1 LAVVNKQEFKPEHFI
16 NRELSWLEFNQR
28 VLDEALDP
36 SNPLLERLKFFT
48 IVSSNLDEFFEVR
61 VARLKQEI
69 ESGQAKRSIDGLTP
83 SESLRVVITRVRRMV
98 SDQYACWQQDLQPAL
113 AGHRIRILNFAD
125 LGRSDLAWLETFYQ
139 QQVRP
144 VLTPLAIDPAHP
156 FPQLLNKSLNLIVR
170 LEMRK
175 RRELL
180 KHLAVVQMPAILPRL
195 VQLPRQDGRRDY
207 VYLGDLVGH
216 FLADIFPGTTILGW
230 WLFRVTRNSE
240 LYIDEEEE
248 SNLLKAVETELHNR
262 RRGDAVRLEIDHR
275 CPDQIHHALLKTLRL
290 TGEDLYLIDGPLN
303 PVRLMMLYQG
313 DHSPELRDAPV
324 VAPLARALRGQDDLF
339 RVIRER
345 DVLLH
350 HPYEHFDSV
359 VNFLE
364 QAAQDRQVLAIKMTL
379 YRTGG
384 DERIVGALMNA
395 VRNGKQ
401 VTAVVEL
408 RARFDEANN
417 IQWARRLEENG
428 VHVVYGLVGYKIHA
442 KATLVVRRERE
453 QIRRYVH
460 LATGNYNPTTARIY
474 TDLGLLTCRPDFG
487 EDATNLFNLLTGI
500 CQFQGMKRLLVAPFD
515 LHARLLELIAREARN
530 ARKGGPARIIATINS
545 LAEPEIIQALYR
557 ASQAGVKIELIVRG
571 ICCLRP
577 GVPGISENITVR
589 SIVDRFLEHT
599 RVYYFENACDPQLF
613 LGSADWLSRNLFR
626 RIETV
631 FPVLDG
637 ILRERLIAEIL
648 GTVLADN
655 TKARLLFAD
664 GTYHRLA
671 PVDGEPARRSQ
682 LEFLTLAT
690 NGKAAKLTRARGT
703 HKYPRVTLAR
713 SPFKK

>member
-1 LAVVNKQEFKPEHFI
+1 
-16 NRELSWLEFNQR
+16 
-28 VLDEALDP
+28 
-36 SNPLLERLKFFT
+36 
-48 IVSSNLDEFFEVR
+48 
-61 VARLKQEI
+61 
-69 ESGQAKRSIDGLTP
+69 
-83 SESLRVVITRVRRMV
+83 
-98 SDQYACWQQDLQPAL
+98 
-113 AGHRIRILNFAD
+113 
-125 LGRSDLAWLETFYQ
+125 
-139 QQVRP
+139 
-144 VLTPLAIDPAHP
+144 
-156 FPQLLNKSLNLIVR
+156 
-170 LEMRK
+170 
-175 RRELL
+175 
-180 KHLAVVQMPAILPRL
+180 
-195 VQLPRQDGRRDY
+195 
-207 VYLGDLVGH
+207 
-216 FLADIFPGTTILGW
+216 
-230 WLFRVTRNSE
+230 
-240 LYIDEEEE
+240 
-248 SNLLKAVETELHNR
+248 
-262 RRGDAVRLEIDHR
+262 
-275 CPDQIHHALLKTLRL
+275 
-290 TGEDLYLIDGPLN
+290 
-303 PVRLMMLYQG
+303 MLYQG

-324 VAPLARALRGQDDLF
+324 VAPIARALRGQDDLF
-339 RVIRER
+339 SVIRER

-364 QAAQDRQVLAIKMTL
+364 QAAHDRQVLAIKMTL

-395 VRNGKQ
+395 VRNGKP

-474 TDLGLLTCRPDFG
+474 TDLGLFTCRPDFG

-515 LHARLLELIAREARN
+515 LHDRLLELIAREARN
-530 ARKGGPARIIATINS
+530 ARKGGPARIIAKINS

-671 PVDGEPARRSQ
+671 SVDGEPARRSQ
-682 LEFLTLAT
+682 LEFLALAA
-690 NGKAAKLTRARGT
+690 NGKATKPSRARGMN
-703 HKYPRVTLAR
+703 KYPRVALAR
-713 SPFKK
+713 SPFRK